1 MLSHKSVDGD
11 LKQSTILN
19 SDKNSFWWIACMPMQ
34 VLVFLILI
42 NLMLF
47 ENINKV
53 NKVLQFWNFADTN
66 IVLKLS

>member
-1 MLSHKSVDGD
+1 
-11 LKQSTILN
+11 
-19 SDKNSFWWIACMPMQ
+19 MPMQ

-42 NLMLF
+42 NLMF

>member
-1 MLSHKSVDGD
+1 
-11 LKQSTILN
+11 
-19 SDKNSFWWIACMPMQ
+19 MPMQ
-34 VLVFLILI
+34 VLFFLILI

>member
-1 MLSHKSVDGD
+1 
-11 LKQSTILN
+11 
-19 SDKNSFWWIACMPMQ
+19 MPMQ

-53 NKVLQFWNFADTN
+53 NKVLQLWNFADTN